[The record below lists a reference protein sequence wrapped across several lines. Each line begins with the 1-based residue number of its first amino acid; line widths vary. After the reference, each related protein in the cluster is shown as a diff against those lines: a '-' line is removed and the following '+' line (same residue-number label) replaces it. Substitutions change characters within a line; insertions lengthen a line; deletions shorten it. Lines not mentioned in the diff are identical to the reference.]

1 MNQPQNKWWKQP
13 MDERQQDGYRRLA
26 QLCFRVMSL
35 IILVDILLKSLIL
48 KMELRAFILE
58 AGALGISL
66 LSYVIL
72 LQLKGI
78 SFGLAKSKGI
88 LKPALLDER
97 QIKERQRIAQI
108 SYMCLTLLLAAD
120 LWIKALIWH
129 LPSEAFILEILSFGT
144 VGFIQLNGG
153 IKKSLRVVKTV
164 KPWRYI
170 LEGLVSTLFMTIGL
184 YIQLKEISWL
194 YSIVPSAFF
203 GLTYILLRWFTEKKA
218 KEKND
223 EILE

>member
-1 MNQPQNKWWKQP
+1 
-13 MDERQQDGYRRLA
+13 
-26 QLCFRVMSL
+26 
-35 IILVDILLKSLIL
+35 
-48 KMELRAFILE
+48 
-58 AGALGISL
+58 
-66 LSYVIL
+66 
-72 LQLKGI
+72 
-78 SFGLAKSKGI
+78 
-88 LKPALLDER
+88 
-97 QIKERQRIAQI
+97 
-108 SYMCLTLLLAAD
+108 
-120 LWIKALIWH
+120 
-129 LPSEAFILEILSFGT
+129 
-144 VGFIQLNGG
+144 
-153 IKKSLRVVKTV
+153 VVKTV